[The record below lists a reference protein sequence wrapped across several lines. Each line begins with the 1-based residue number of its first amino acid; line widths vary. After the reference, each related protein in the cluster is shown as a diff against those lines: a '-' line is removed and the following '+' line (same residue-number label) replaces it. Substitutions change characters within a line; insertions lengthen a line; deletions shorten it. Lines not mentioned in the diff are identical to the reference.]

1 MIISGYIYAYFF
13 DDCSLESFESAEVLS
28 DTHCKSLFVIDD
40 VIDSSKVEQ
49 FGISKSGFYRIQTLK
64 SDFGRDLVF
73 CRSPDNRLIRFNCLT
88 LT

>member
-1 MIISGYIYAYFF
+1 MIISGYIYAYFLTIVP
-13 DDCSLESFESAEVLS
+13 SNHSNQQKYYQI
-28 DTHCKSLFVIDD
+28 HCKSLFVIDD